1 MKIRNSS
8 GKLKTLWHLTSRK
21 SFKPSDIGFLSRPVL
36 YGTTNPY
43 FWVYVIRWAEGRR
56 WAAELDILPGH
67 PPLIPEHPI
76 MPETELDPNFVRVV
90 RIVPI
95 GQAIEEST
103 TKANIEDARRKR
115 EKLLLTRER
124 LARER
129 AVKRFALDQPRGPIA
144 IQIKQMPAAR
154 IVLRRRPKVA
164 PP

>member
-1 MKIRNSS
+1 MKIRNSA

-36 YGTTNPY
+36 YGTTQPH

-67 PPLIPEHPI
+67 PPMELEHPI
-76 MPETELDPNFVRVV
+76 MPETELDPKFVRVV

-95 GQAIEEST
+95 EQAIAEST
-103 TKANIEDARRKR
+103 SKADMERAGRKR

-129 AVKRFALDQPRGPIA
+129 AAKRYALDQPDGP
-144 IQIKQMPAAR
+144 
-154 IVLRRRPKVA
+154 IVLRIKNMPAVRIRRGVR
-164 PP
+164 

>member
-1 MKIRNSS
+1 MKIRNSA
-8 GKLKTLWHLTSRK
+8 GELKTLWHLTSRK
-21 SFKPSDIGFLSRPVL
+21 SFKPSDKIQPFIGVQSRPVL
-36 YGTTNPY
+36 YGTTEPY

-67 PPLIPEHPI
+67 PPMEPEPPI

-103 TKANIEDARRKR
+103 TKANIEEARRKR
-115 EKLLLTRER
+115 EKLLLIRER

-129 AVKRFALDQPRGPIA
+129 AVKRFAQDQPRGPIA
-144 IQIKQMPAAR
+144 IRIKNMPAVR
-154 IVLRRRPKVA
+154 IRRG
-164 PP
+164 

>member
-1 MKIRNSS
+1 MKIRNSA

-21 SFKPSDIGFLSRPVL
+21 SFKPSDKIQPFIGVQSRPVL

-67 PPLIPEHPI
+67 PPVRPEHPI
-76 MPETELDPNFVRVV
+76 MPEIELDPKFVRVV

-103 TKANIEDARRKR
+103 TKVNIEDARRKR
-115 EKLLLTRER
+115 EKLLLIRER

-129 AVKRFALDQPRGPIA
+129 AAKRYALDQPDGP
-144 IQIKQMPAAR
+144 
-154 IVLRRRPKVA
+154 IVLRIKNIPAVRIRRG
-164 PP
+164 